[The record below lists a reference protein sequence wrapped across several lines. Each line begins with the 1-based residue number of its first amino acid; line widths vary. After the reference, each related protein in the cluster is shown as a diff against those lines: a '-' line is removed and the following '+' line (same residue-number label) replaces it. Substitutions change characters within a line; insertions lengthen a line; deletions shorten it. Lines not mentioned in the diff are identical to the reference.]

1 MLHAILM
8 KIFEHLLTLGID
20 LPEPMV
26 LIDPIVVE
34 DDLQIIEQNLP
45 QFEQLSCTLFEMI
58 TFIDEVIFFLLY
70 SKILKFICEILLV
83 TNVLEHFTC
92 FSSM

>member
-34 DDLQIIEQNLP
+34 DEIPLIEQNLGEL
-45 QFEQLSCTLFEMI
+45 EQLSCTLFEMI
-58 TFIDEVIFFLLY
+58 TFIDEVAYNFY
-70 SKILKFICEILLV
+70 YFIA
-83 TNVLEHFTC
+83 
-92 FSSM
+92 FSSFAK